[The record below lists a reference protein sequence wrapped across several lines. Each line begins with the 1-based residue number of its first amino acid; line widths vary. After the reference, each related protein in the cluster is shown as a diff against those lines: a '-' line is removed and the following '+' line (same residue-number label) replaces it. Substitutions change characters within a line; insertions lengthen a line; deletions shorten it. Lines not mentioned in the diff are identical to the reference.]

1 MEHLGLGITSK
12 SNKTKRKTEKTWKI
26 HRGRHFHSL
35 GLKLVVAKISP
46 LYLCVI
52 LYIYLKVYVGFSKKY
67 VIFEVQK
74 CQFSKLGANMQN
86 PIFSKLYILKCQK
99 KSVPTIFFKSIF
111 FMGTSIGLNL
121 LTFFNFFA
129 FKKKKFHF
137 TSENRARTAKLSV
150 PMD

>member
-1 MEHLGLGITSK
+1 MYFLALNPNPRSK
-12 SNKTKRKTEKTWKI
+12 KRNIEFANHQLSIIHENEKSQNIRVT
-26 HRGRHFHSL
+26 
-35 GLKLVVAKISP
+35 
-46 LYLCVI
+46 
-52 LYIYLKVYVGFSKKY
+52 VYMQVSQKKY